1 MEMDIRTFA
10 DQYEDY
16 IIDRRRWYHAH
27 PEVSGEEKRTRAQI
41 KTDLEAIGI
50 TEIVEMQ
57 DCYGL
62 TALIRGGKPGR
73 TVALRTDID
82 ALHITEETGLSFAAT
97 NGNMHACG
105 HDGHIAMLLGAAKIL
120 YEMRDELCGNVKL
133 VVEPAEEI
141 GKGGKWM
148 VREGA
153 MSDVDAVYGA
163 HLWGDFDAPYIDVSS
178 GLRMAGAELFT
189 ITVEGLA
196 AHGSAPHL
204 GVDAITAAA
213 AIINNVQQ
221 YVSRMNDP
229 LNPLVVTIGTITGGT
244 RFNVIPNAV
253 KMDGCV
259 RTFKQ
264 DGHAERC
271 LRQIVEQT
279 AASLGAKATLDYEYL
294 LQPVINQDENLN
306 RIACGAV
313 KKLYGEESIGHLPTM
328 MSSEDFPHLCQGIPY
343 IFAFIGSRNAEKGI
357 TYTNHHEK
365 YTVDES
371 VLKRGAAVMA
381 QFAADYLA
389 DSSQQ
394 N

>member
-1 MEMDIRTFA
+1 MDIRTLA

-16 IIDRRRWYHAH
+16 IIDRRRWYHAC
-27 PEVSGEEKRTRAQI
+27 PEVSGEEQKTRAQV
-41 KTDLEAIGI
+41 KKDLEAMGI
-50 TEIVEMQ
+50 TEITEME

-62 TALIRGGKPGR
+62 TAVIRGSRPGK

-82 ALHITEETGLSFAAT
+82 ALHITEETGLPFAAT

-105 HDGHIAMLLGAAKIL
+105 HDGHIAMLLGAARIL
-120 YEMRDELCGNVKL
+120 NTVRDSLCGNVKL

-153 MSDVDAVYGA
+153 MDGVDAVYGA
-163 HLWGDFDAPYIDVSS
+163 HLWGELDAPFVDVTS
-178 GLRMAGAELFT
+178 GLRMAGAETFK
-189 ITVEGLA
+189 ITVEGVA

-221 YVSRMNDP
+221 YASRMNDP
-229 LNPLVVTIGTITGGT
+229 LNPLVVTIGTIRGGT
-244 RFNVIPNAV
+244 RFNVIPNLV
-253 KMDGCV
+253 EMDGCV
-259 RTFKQ
+259 RTFQ
-264 DGHAERC
+264 QNGHAERC

-279 AASLGAKATLDYEYL
+279 AAALGAKAELEYDYL
-294 LQPVINQDENLN
+294 LKPVINQDAQLL
-306 RIACGAV
+306 RIAHDAV
-313 KKLYGEESIGHLPTM
+313 VKLYGEEGIGHLKTLM
-328 MSSEDFPHLCQGIPY
+328 GSEDFPHLCQDIPY
-343 IFAFIGSRNAEKGI
+343 VFAFIGSRNVEKGF

-371 VLKRGAAVMA
+371 ALKRGAAVMA

-389 DSSQQ
+389 E
-394 N
+394 NA